1 MEEFELT
8 FRDAEKAL
16 EALSYFK
23 TRSPELI
30 MRAMRALMF
39 RAEPDAREL
48 LLVRTAS
55 IEVLRT
61 VERESRLAVER
72 ALANRDVA
80 REAAERD
87 EPPHGDTPHEAGAGA

>member
-1 MEEFELT
+1 MQEFELT

-16 EALSYFK
+16 EALAYFK

-30 MRAMRALMF
+30 MRALRSVVF
-39 RAEPDAREL
+39 RAEPDQKEL
-48 LLVRTAS
+48 LLLRTAS

-61 VERESRLAVER
+61 IERESRLAVER

-80 REAAERD
+80 NEVAEREAGIDA
-87 EPPHGDTPHEAGAGA
+87 